1 MKRRYLLLQIES
13 GETFTQDEVMSTIWK
28 AVTKLYGETGAS
40 KTGLSLI
47 EYDQMQRTATVRVL
61 LNAAGPARASIA
73 SVTEIRGR
81 PVALHVLKVSGSIRG
96 LGKPK

>member
-1 MKRRYLLLQIES
+1 LLLQIES

-61 LNAAGPARASIA
+61 LKAAGPARASIA

>member
-47 EYDQMQRTATVRVL
+47 EYNQMECTAMVRVL
-61 LNAAGPARASIA
+61 LDAAGLARASIA
-73 SVTEIRGR
+73 SITEIRGR
-81 PVALHVLKVSGSIRG
+81 PVAFHVLRVSGSIRG
-96 LGKPK
+96 LSKPK